1 MNGIDLDGD
10 KIREEVQTHHRKL
23 IDSFE
28 TLSEIRSVEVGT
40 SASEVIYTQDR
51 LRLLHYIHTEPE
63 GNDHPVASSPA
74 TACRTPLL
82 ICYALVNRPYVVD
95 LDKRRSL
102 VRKLLTEGMDLYLL
116 DWGYPTAD
124 DSHLDLDDYIN
135 DYLDNCVDQVRLHSG
150 HDRINL
156 LGICQGGTFSLCYS
170 ALYPHKIRNLI
181 TLVTP
186 VDFKTPDNLLSHLA
200 QQVDADLAV
209 DTYGNIP
216 GSMLNDAYR
225 ALMPMRLGIQKQ
237 LQMPSQLQN
246 RDKALNYLR
255 MEKWIHDSPDQAGE
269 AFRQFIQDFFQAN
282 KLIQGQ
288 IEIGGRAVK
297 LENIHQPLLNIYGE
311 QDHLVP
317 PSASTPLAEY
327 ISSQDYEALSVAA
340 GHIGIFV
347 GTRAQKLLAPHIAK
361 WLRQRD
367 D

>member
-1 MNGIDLDGD
+1 MNGIKLDGD
-10 KIREEVQTHHRKL
+10 RVREEVQAHHRAL
-23 IDSFE
+23 IDSCE
-28 TLSEIRSVEVGT
+28 TLGRIQSVEVGT
-40 SASEVIYTQDR
+40 SPCEVIYTQDK
-51 LRLLHYIHTEPE
+51 LKLLHYSHE
-63 GNDHPVASSPA
+63 ASPDA
-74 TACRTPLL
+74 PDCKTPLL

-102 VRKLLTEGMDLYLL
+102 VQKLLALGIDLYLL
-116 DWGYPTAD
+116 DWGYPDAN

-135 DYLDNCVDQVRLHSG
+135 DYLNNCVEQVSLHSNQA
-150 HDRINL
+150 RINL

-170 ALYPHKIRNLI
+170 ALYPHKIKNLV

-200 QQVDADLAV
+200 QQVDVDLAV
-209 DTYGNIP
+209 DTYGTIP
-216 GSMLNDAYR
+216 GSMLNDAYK

-237 LQMPSQLQN
+237 LHMPTQLQS
-246 RDKALNYLR
+246 RSKALNFLR

-269 AFRQFIQDFFQAN
+269 AFRQFIRDFFQQN

-288 IEIGGRAVK
+288 IIIGGRPVK

-317 PSASTPLAEY
+317 PSASTPLAQY
-327 ISSQDYEALSVAA
+327 ISSTDYEALPVAA

-347 GTRAQKLLAPHIAK
+347 GQRAQNLLAPHIAQ
-361 WLRQRD
+361 WLQRRD